1 MLSGN
6 VRSGKVT
13 GSLSKDTRSGPTGGL
28 SRPPRGQQFR
38 QRTSRSG
45 YGTRSSPKSKAG
57 SSPRRTSTSTWRGR
71 RPSSELVRQSPPRK
85 RVDWERNE
93 ADERHPPRGDGP
105 QKTTYF
111 KVESGRGKHKHPG

>member
-57 SSPRRTSTSTWRGR
+57 SSPRRTYTSTGRGWGTR
-71 RPSSELVRQSPPRK
+71 NELTRQGRATTTIEQDHHHADKRALTGISPPRSN
-85 RVDWERNE
+85 RFRPLIVL
-93 ADERHPPRGDGP
+93 
-105 QKTTYF
+105 Q
-111 KVESGRGKHKHPG
+111 